1 MQGLWRGPGSRGW
14 YSPERSS
21 APGCGSAAG
30 VVGRSCLSLV
40 GELAGLG
47 QEGIQPRVVEIL
59 VSDQHREQVLLG
71 SKGGL
76 GIQVGD
82 RTVPE
87 EFADEAFGIM
97 GSTGWAHSPSCA
109 QTSPT

>member
-21 APGCGSAAG
+21 APGCDSAAG
-30 VVGRSCLSLV
+30 VVGRSCPV
-40 GELAGLG
+40 IGRRACGPGPGRHPAPRRRDTG
-47 QEGIQPRVVEIL
+47 QR
-59 VSDQHREQVLLG
+59 SHREQVLLG
-71 SKGGL
+71 SKGGI

-82 RTVPE
+82 RAAAA
-87 EFADEAFGIM
+87 EFVDEAFGIM
-97 GSTGWAHSPSCA
+97 RSTGWAHSPSSA